1 MDNINDKE
9 RVRVQIRIE
18 PELAQKIDALKDEKG
33 YNSRNIL
40 INDIFQSYFSDDS
53 ITMHMALV
61 EQNQSELVK
70 TILYNQQKIEYMLAT
85 LIGILSAQTAPAP
98 EVFDNLDKAI
108 TKCLKDDRE
117 ISQYN
122 FKRIGKDCS
131 VSKGANLL
139 TQNQAP
145 VFMAPENRVSERTP
159 VQNGNAYFSAPKY
172 EAPNEA
178 PVNDDDLYG
187 APQNSMQKFPQAQQ
201 STASAPT
208 GIQAGMSIE
217 DMCKFLNN
225 KIAHGERLSPN
236 EDKTFRYLY
245 RTHPEHFGDEAV
257 LLFNNA

>member
-108 TKCLKDDRE
+108 TKCLKDDR
-117 ISQYN
+117 
-122 FKRIGKDCS
+122 
-131 VSKGANLL
+131 
-139 TQNQAP
+139 
-145 VFMAPENRVSERTP
+145 
-159 VQNGNAYFSAPKY
+159 
-172 EAPNEA
+172 
-178 PVNDDDLYG
+178 
-187 APQNSMQKFPQAQQ
+187 
-201 STASAPT
+201 
-208 GIQAGMSIE
+208 
-217 DMCKFLNN
+217 
-225 KIAHGERLSPN
+225 
-236 EDKTFRYLY
+236 
-245 RTHPEHFGDEAV
+245 
-257 LLFNNA
+257 